1 MSKLKQC
8 IYTLILLVTC
18 VVASPF
24 IYKQI
29 WESSNIKKPKAAVKE
44 PTAVTQSTDGT
55 TTAAQEGAT
64 TETQTTSEGEEATTE
79 APTEPT
85 TPQSIFVESGPEYFD
100 DALFIGDSRTVGISS
115 YGTLKNAD
123 YFCDIGLS
131 VYKIDDYNVGG
142 MTVWDKLRKKQY
154 AKIYVMLGINEIGND
169 LEGTTAKYR
178 RLVDGIREIQKDAL
192 IYLQANLHVS
202 TEGETQYITNE
213 RINIL
218 NSNLQAMADAS
229 KKIYYLDVN
238 PIFDDANGYLTSEFA
253 SDGVHVLARYYATWC
268 DWLCKN
274 TVPATP
280 VATTN
285 PTDGKTQTETTTTE
299 AGTTTQNKKPQNE
312 EFSNL

>member
-44 PTAVTQSTDGT
+44 PTAVTQSADDT
-55 TTAAQEGAT
+55 TTTTQEGAT
-64 TETQTTSEGEEATTE
+64 TETQTTSEGEEITTE
-79 APTEPT
+79 ATTEPT

-123 YFCDIGLS
+123 YFCDIGIS
-131 VYKIDDYNVGG
+131 VYKIDQYNVGG

-154 AKIYVMLGINEIGND
+154 AKIYVMLGITEIGND
-169 LEGTTAKYR
+169 IEGTTAKYR

-192 IYLQANLHVS
+192 IYLQANLHVTTS
-202 TEGETQYITNE
+202 GETQYITNE
-213 RINIL
+213 RINAL
-218 NSNLQAMADAS
+218 NTNIQGMADDS

-238 PIFDDANGYLTSEFA
+238 PLFDDEYGYLTAEYA
-253 SDGVHVLARYYATWC
+253 SDGVHVLAKYYATWC
-268 DWLCKN
+268 EWLCKN
-274 TVPATP
+274 TVPVTP
-280 VATTN
+280 AATTA
-285 PTDGKTQTETTTTE
+285 PTDGKTQTEATTAE
-299 AGTTTQNKKPQNE
+299 AETITKNPKPQNE

>member
-274 TVPATP
+274 TVPSTP